1 MNDKI
6 LRIVILSISY
16 IAALVLLIIY
26 IKPILLA
33 ASGFLNIFDPFF
45 VGMIIAFILNRPC
58 LLIENLLSKGI
69 LSGSSAVV
77 RRYVSISILYLIVS
91 FLLVSGISYLIPALI
106 GSIQDLIKNI
116 GTYTD
121 NLQSLMDKM
130 ASFFGFKKS
139 IDMSGMFDWTAAY
152 ADKLAQSITVL
163 LGHLINLTSEGMT
176 MIARFLFC
184 IAFSVY
190 FLAGKERLLS
200 QGEKIFS
207 HYLPEKIYRKSS
219 EVYHVVVDI
228 FGRYFIG
235 QIIEASI
242 LCLLCLAGMLAF
254 GIEYPLLISAL
265 IGITSLVPM
274 VGPYI
279 GGIIAFRILVMIDPV
294 KAILF
299 VVFIIV
305 LQQLE
310 GFFIYPRIVGKAI
323 GLQSIWILLSI
334 LLGASLGGVTGIIVA
349 VPIAA
354 VIYTLVRRDINK
366 EV

>member
-26 IKPILLA
+26 LKPVLQA
-33 ASGFLNIFDPFF
+33 AANFFNIFDPFF
-45 VGMIIAFILNRPC
+45 IGMIIAFILNRPC
-58 LLIENLLSKGI
+58 MLLDKLLSEKV
-69 LSGSSAVV
+69 LKNRRAVV
-77 RRYVSISILYLIVS
+77 TRYLSITILYLFVAV
-91 FLLVSGISYLIPALI
+91 LLIIGISYLLPALI
-106 GSIQDLIKNI
+106 GSIQDLLKNI
-116 GTYTD
+116 GTYSD
-121 NLQSLMDKM
+121 NLQTLIDKV
-130 ASFFGFKKS
+130 AYFFGFKKS
-139 IDMSGMFDWTAAY
+139 INMSDMFNWTAAY

-163 LGHLINLTSEGMT
+163 LNHLINLTSEGMA
-176 MIARFLFC
+176 MIARFLFS

-200 QGEKIFS
+200 QGEKLFG

-242 LCLLCLAGMLAF
+242 LGLLCFAGMLAF
-254 GIEYPLLISAL
+254 GFEYPVLISAL

-279 GGIIAFRILVMIDPV
+279 GCIIAFRILVMIDPV

-310 GFFIYPRIVGKAI
+310 GYFIYPRIVGKAI
-323 GLQSIWILLSI
+323 GLQSIWVMLSI
-334 LLGASLGGVTGIIVA
+334 LIGASLGGVTGIVVA
-349 VPIAA
+349 VPVAA
-354 VIYTLVRRDINK
+354 VIYTLIRRDITK
-366 EV
+366 EA